1 MRASHSRG
9 LWLARLVAL
18 PLTLFAQWAR
28 AAVTDTGRI
37 HHAQAPVSFSTPL
50 LAVKRMACWALE
62 GSVGLEREVSA
73 GEAARFPRRVAV
85 AGGPYP
91 EAEVGVG
98 EAIEV
103 AGRLLSEMAGA
114 NSVVRRGVGSN

>member
-1 MRASHSRG
+1 MRSDQA
-9 LWLARLVAL
+9 
-18 PLTLFAQWAR
+18 
-28 AAVTDTGRI
+28 TD
-37 HHAQAPVSFSTPL
+37 APVSFSTPL

-91 EAEVGVG
+91 GAEVGVG

>member
-1 MRASHSRG
+1 
-9 LWLARLVAL
+9 
-18 PLTLFAQWAR
+18 
-28 AAVTDTGRI
+28 
-37 HHAQAPVSFSTPL
+37 
-50 LAVKRMACWALE
+50 MACRARE

-103 AGRLLSEMAGA
+103 AGRLRSRNGRSERET
-114 NSVVRRGVGSN
+114 VRRGVGSN

>member
-1 MRASHSRG
+1 MQQHTHLA
-9 LWLARLVAL
+9 WLARLVAL

-50 LAVKRMACWALE
+50 LAVKRMAGFALE